1 MIAKIQLIFLF
12 RHVSTK
18 NLEKIWLYLP
28 NNVPL
33 QNNGIY
39 AEYQRAVDGFVR
51 AKGDGNPERDA

>member
-33 QNNGIY
+33 QNDELY
-39 AEYQRAVDGFVR
+39 TEYERPTDGFVR
-51 AKGDGNPERDA
+51 AKGDGDPERDA

>member
-1 MIAKIQLIFLF
+1 MIAKLQLIFLF

-18 NLEKIWLYLP
+18 KLEKIWLYLP

-51 AKGDGNPERDA
+51 AEGDGNPERDA